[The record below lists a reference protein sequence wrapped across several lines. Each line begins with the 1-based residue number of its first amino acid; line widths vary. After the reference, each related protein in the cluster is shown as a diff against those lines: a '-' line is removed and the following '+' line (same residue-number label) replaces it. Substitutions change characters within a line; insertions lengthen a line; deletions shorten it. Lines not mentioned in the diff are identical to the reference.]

1 MERKI
6 LQRMEQLEKIK
17 KGLEKRLQGV
27 QIRKVECR
35 NIRGHYRYYLDQK
48 YVKKEEVKSIKRL
61 VEQEYYAKMLP
72 EIEKQIAN
80 LKEALRNID
89 ERKLEK
95 IYNDMHAGKRK
106 LITSGILSREEKIRR
121 FEEETYESKP
131 IDDDRTEIYTNK
143 GERVRSKSEKI
154 IADHFERRGILY
166 RYEKPLYLM
175 VDGQRKPFYPD
186 FTVMN
191 KRTTKILYV
200 EHFGML
206 DDSVYYN
213 GTLRK
218 LDVYEKNDILIGRDL
233 LVFHE
238 TGKRVLNVKSIDK
251 YIDEYM
257 V

>member
-17 KGLEKRLQGV
+17 KGLEKRLQEG

-106 LITSGILSREEKIRR
+106 MITSGILSREEKIRR

-257 V
+257 L

>member
-17 KGLEKRLQGV
+17 KGLEKRLQEG

-238 TGKRVLNVKSIDK
+238 TGKRGLNVKSIDK

>member
-1 MERKI
+1 MERRI

-17 KGLEKRLQGV
+17 KSLEKRLQGR

-48 YVKKEEVKSIKRL
+48 YVRKQEMAAIKQL
-61 VEQEYYAKMLP
+61 VEQEYYAKLIP
-72 EIEKQIAN
+72 EIEKQIAK
-80 LKEALRNID
+80 LKKALENID
-89 ERKLEK
+89 EGKLGK
-95 IYNDMHAGKRK
+95 IYNDMHPGKRK
-106 LITSGILSREEKIRR
+106 LITAGIISREEKIRR
-121 FEEETYESKP
+121 FEEETYEGKQ
-131 IDDDRTEIYTNK
+131 IEDERNEFYTNK

-166 RYEKPLYLM
+166 RYEKPVYLL
-175 VDGQRKPFYPD
+175 VNGQKQIFYPD

-191 KRTTKILYV
+191 KRTAKIIYV
-200 EHFGML
+200 EHFGMM
-206 DDSVYYN
+206 DDSGYYN
-213 GTLRK
+213 ATLRK

-238 TGKRVLNVKSIDK
+238 TGKRALNMKNIDK

>member
-1 MERKI
+1 M
-6 LQRMEQLEKIK
+6 
-17 KGLEKRLQGV
+17 
-27 QIRKVECR
+27 
-35 NIRGHYRYYLDQK
+35 
-48 YVKKEEVKSIKRL
+48 KSIKRL

-106 LITSGILSREEKIRR
+106 MITSGILSREEKIRR

-238 TGKRVLNVKSIDK
+238 TGKRVLDMKNIDK

>member
-95 IYNDMHAGKRK
+95 IYNDIHAGKRK
-106 LITSGILSREEKIRR
+106 MITSGILSREEKIRR

>member
-17 KGLEKRLQGV
+17 KGLEKRLQEG

-48 YVKKEEVKSIKRL
+48 YLKKEEVKSIKRL
-61 VEQEYYAKMLP
+61 VEQEYYAKLLP

-80 LKEALRNID
+80 LKNALVNVD

-95 IYNDMHAGKRK
+95 IYNDMQPGKRK

-121 FEEETYESKP
+121 FEEETYESKL

-154 IADHFERRGILY
+154 IVDHFERRGILY

-191 KRTTKILYV
+191 KRTAKILYV

-206 DDSVYYN
+206 DDSGYYN

-218 LDVYEKNDILIGRDL
+218 LDIYEKNDILIGRDL
-233 LVFHE
+233 LLFHE
-238 TGKRVLNVKSIDK
+238 TGKRTLNMKNVDK

-257 V
+257 I

>member
-1 MERKI
+1 M
-6 LQRMEQLEKIK
+6 
-17 KGLEKRLQGV
+17 
-27 QIRKVECR
+27 
-35 NIRGHYRYYLDQK
+35 
-48 YVKKEEVKSIKRL
+48 KSIKRL

-106 LITSGILSREEKIRR
+106 MITSGILSREEKIRR

>member
-80 LKEALRNID
+80 LKNALVNID

-121 FEEETYESKP
+121 FEEEPYESKP
-131 IDDDRTEIYTNK
+131 VDDDWTEIYTNK

-257 V
+257 A

>member
-1 MERKI
+1 M
-6 LQRMEQLEKIK
+6 
-17 KGLEKRLQGV
+17 
-27 QIRKVECR
+27 
-35 NIRGHYRYYLDQK
+35 
-48 YVKKEEVKSIKRL
+48 KSIKRL
-61 VEQEYYAKMLP
+61 VEQEYYAKLLP

-80 LKEALRNID
+80 LKNALVNVD

-95 IYNDMHAGKRK
+95 TYNDMHAGKRK

>member
-17 KGLEKRLQGV
+17 KGLEKRLQEG

-48 YVKKEEVKSIKRL
+48 YLKKEEVKSIKRL

-80 LKEALRNID
+80 LKKALRNID
-89 ERKLEK
+89 EFNLEK
-95 IYNDMHAGKRK
+95 IYNDMHPGKRK
-106 LITSGILSREEKIRR
+106 LITSGIMSREEKIRR
-121 FEEETYESKP
+121 FEEEMYESKL

-191 KRTTKILYV
+191 KRTAKILYV

-206 DDSVYYN
+206 DDSGYYN

-233 LVFHE
+233 LLFHE
-238 TGKRVLNVKSIDK
+238 TGKRTLNMKNVDK

-257 V
+257 I

>member
-17 KGLEKRLQGV
+17 KSLEKRLQGE

-48 YVKKEEVKSIKRL
+48 YVKKEEVKSMKRL
-61 VEQEYYAKMLP
+61 VEQEYYAKLLP

-80 LKEALRNID
+80 LKNALVNVD

>member
-48 YVKKEEVKSIKRL
+48 YVKKEEVKSMKRL

-80 LKEALRNID
+80 LKEALRNVD

>member
-80 LKEALRNID
+80 LKNALVNVD

-95 IYNDMHAGKRK
+95 IYKDMHDFEQGRK
-106 LITSGILSREEKIRR
+106 DSQIRGRNVREQ
-121 FEEETYESKP
+121 T
-131 IDDDRTEIYTNK
+131 D
-143 GERVRSKSEKI
+143 
-154 IADHFERRGILY
+154 
-166 RYEKPLYLM
+166 
-175 VDGQRKPFYPD
+175 
-186 FTVMN
+186 
-191 KRTTKILYV
+191 
-200 EHFGML
+200 
-206 DDSVYYN
+206 
-213 GTLRK
+213 
-218 LDVYEKNDILIGRDL
+218 
-233 LVFHE
+233 
-238 TGKRVLNVKSIDK
+238 
-251 YIDEYM
+251 
-257 V
+257 

>member
-35 NIRGHYRYYLDQK
+35 SIRGHYRYYLDQK

-61 VEQEYYAKMLP
+61 VEQEYYAKLFP

-80 LKEALRNID
+80 LKKALRNID
-89 ERKLEK
+89 EFNLEK

-106 LITSGILSREEKIRR
+106 LITMGILSREEKIRR

-131 IDDDRTEIYTNK
+131 IDDERNEFFTNK

-175 VDGQRKPFYPD
+175 VDGQKKPFYPD

-191 KRTTKILYV
+191 KRTAKIIYV
-200 EHFGML
+200 EHFGMM
-206 DDSVYYN
+206 DDSGYYN

-218 LDVYEKNDILIGRDL
+218 LDIYEKNDILIGRDL

-238 TGKRVLNVKSIDK
+238 TGKRALNIKSIDK

-257 V
+257 L

>member
-106 LITSGILSREEKIRR
+106 MITSGILSREEKIRR

-131 IDDDRTEIYTNK
+131 IDDDRMEIYTNK

>member
-27 QIRKVECR
+27 QIRKVECKK
-35 NIRGHYRYYLDQK
+35 IRGHYRYYLDQK
-48 YVKKEEVKSIKRL
+48 YVVKQEITALKRL
-61 VEQEYYAKMLP
+61 VEEEYYAKLLP

-80 LKEALRNID
+80 LRKALRNID
-89 ERKLEK
+89 EFNLEK

-106 LITSGILSREEKIRR
+106 LIT
-121 FEEETYESKP
+121 T
-131 IDDDRTEIYTNK
+131 
-143 GERVRSKSEKI
+143 
-154 IADHFERRGILY
+154 GILY
-166 RYEKPLYLM
+166 RYEKPVYLM
-175 VDGQRKPFYPD
+175 VDGQMKPFYPD

-191 KRTTKILYV
+191 KRTAKIFYV
-200 EHFGML
+200 EHFGMM

-218 LDVYEKNDILIGRDL
+218 LDIYEKNDILIGRDL
-233 LVFHE
+233 LMFHE
-238 TGKRVLNVKSIDK
+238 TGKMALDMKNIDK